1 MILSIHLFTENKIYF
16 RSQIETSHYL
26 GDVIK
31 FYLRIYN
38 PNLLIIRIQN
48 LNDLKTQ
55 YVEFVDNQNHLSILQ
70 YLIGNEYTKI
80 NFTNIQEVTLNTVI
94 NKQEMLKN
102 KILWNDMKLQEE
114 PELSLIFQIRS
125 INF

>member
-1 MILSIHLFTENKIYF
+1 M
-16 RSQIETSHYL
+16 

-38 PNLLIIRIQN
+38 PHLIIIRIQN
-48 LNDLKTQ
+48 LDDLKTQ

-80 NFTNIQEVTLNTVI
+80 NFTNIEEVTLNTVT
-94 NKQEMLKN
+94 NKQKMLKN
-102 KILWNDMKLQEE
+102 KIIWNDMKLQEE
-114 PELSLIFQIRS
+114 PELSLIFQIHS
-125 INF
+125 INSLLIIDLTNLRLYPLEMRVFEVSL